1 MCLIHFIPRYDA
13 ANYNCCGLCLL
24 LALYFIF
31 PFFVNAFHRQ
41 IPIRN
46 RDIIEDDAFSWMF
59 VCIQPFRVRQ
69 MTVETHFRTPTN
81 LPSTKLK
88 YILVPPNKWL
98 PLWMMLTKYAGFIF
112 MNDHKTEIRCH
123 RICHTFPLTSWLLSW
138 FETSK
143 WLRQQCWS
151 QAKRFFMP
159 MNENEISLT
168 FKLPSCYMTLEECGI
183 KFIGIFFS
191 NGKSLDLRMSDFSCH
206 INCNLV

>member
-41 IPIRN
+41 ILIRN

-81 LPSTKLK
+81 LLSTKLK
-88 YILVPPNKWL
+88 YILVPRINDFRCEWCQKNMRASFSWMTTKLKSDVTESAIPFHWL
-98 PLWMMLTKYAGFIF
+98 HDCCLG
-112 MNDHKTEIRCH
+112 
-123 RICHTFPLTSWLLSW
+123 
-138 FETSK
+138 SK
-143 WLRQQCWS
+143 HQNGWDS
-151 QAKRFFMP
+151 
-159 MNENEISLT
+159 NVEV
-168 FKLPSCYMTLEECGI
+168 KL
-183 KFIGIFFS
+183 
-191 NGKSLDLRMSDFSCH
+191 SDFLCPWMKMRFHLHLSFRPV
-206 INCNLV
+206 IWR